1 MTEPRLTLHGVS
13 YVLPTGKTLFSDLSA
28 SFGAQHTGLVGRN
41 GVGKSLLARILAGET
56 APSSGSVSR
65 AGRVHH
71 LAQDLLQTTSRQT
84 VAALAGL
91 GPVFA
96 ALERIEQG
104 SGADCDYELLAE
116 RGDTCWNMRQ
126 QLQAALHAAQLPGL
140 DGDSCAQQL
149 SCGQA
154 MRVALVGA
162 QLSGT
167 DFLILDEPS
176 NHLDAAHRTALATQ
190 LRHWRGGLLLIS
202 HDRSLLNA
210 MDCIA
215 ELTSSA
221 LTFYGGSYDFYLS
234 SKQQQEQAALQT
246 LAQAKLKRDRQERS
260 LHEQHQRQQCQQAAA
275 NRAGKNA
282 NQAKLLLGT
291 QKARSQATAGRLAQQ
306 QTLAR
311 EAAQQRVREAAQAI
325 DWQAASI
332 YLHLPPLQELLPP
345 ERVVAELAAVQ
356 LPWSPHLPA
365 ISLCLQGGQRIAITG
380 PNGCGKS
387 TLLRVLAGAIEPL
400 QGRRQMSASLA
411 WLDQRL
417 SGLDDELSVI
427 AQLQQAAPRTP
438 QGLQRMRLAQLGLDA
453 SHMDQPCRLL
463 SGGERLKA
471 ALACALY
478 RDAAPQMLMLDEPD
492 NHLDLPSQQALQAML
507 CQYPG
512 TLVLVSHDE
521 ALLQALQLTHRLV
534 ISAAGWELLAV

>member
-1 MTEPRLTLHGVS
+1 MTELRLTLHGVS

-28 SFGAQHTGLVGRN
+28 SFGAQRTGLVGRN

-56 APSSGSVSR
+56 APSSGSVARS
-65 AGRVHH
+65 GRVHY
-71 LAQDLLQTTSRQT
+71 LAQDLLQTNADQT
-84 VAALAGL
+84 VATLAGL
-91 GPVFA
+91 QPAFD
-96 ALERIEQG
+96 ALARIEQG
-104 SGADCDYELLAE
+104 SCADHDYELLAE
-116 RGDTCWNMRQ
+116 RWDIRP
-126 QLQAALHAAQLPGL
+126 QLQAALHAAQLTGL
-140 DGDSCAQQL
+140 NADAPTRQL

-162 QLSGT
+162 QLSGA

-176 NHLDAAHRTALATQ
+176 NHLDAAHRSALATQ

-210 MDCIA
+210 MDCMA
-215 ELTSSA
+215 ELASNA
-221 LTFYGGSYDFYLS
+221 LTFYGGSYDFYLN

-246 LAQAKLKRDRQERS
+246 LAQAKLERDRQQRS
-260 LHEQHQRQQCQQAAA
+260 LHEQHQRQQRQQAAA
-275 NRAGKNA
+275 NRVGKNA

-306 QTLAR
+306 QTQAR

-325 DWQAASI
+325 DWQAANI
-332 YLHLPPLQELLPP
+332 YLHVPPLQELLPP
-345 ERVVAELAAVQ
+345 ERVVTALDAVQ
-356 LPWSPHLPA
+356 LPWSSQLPA
-365 ISLCLQGGQRIAITG
+365 VSLRLQAGQRIAITG

-387 TLLRVLAGAIEPL
+387 TLLRVLAGEIEPL
-400 QGRRQMSASLA
+400 QGRRQMSASFA

-417 SGLDDELSVI
+417 SSLDDELSVI
-427 AQLQQAAPRTP
+427 TQLQQAAPRTP
-438 QGLQRMRLAQLGLDA
+438 QGLQRMRLAQLGLNA

-478 RDAAPQMLMLDEPD
+478 RDAAPQMLLLDEPD

-521 ALLQALQLTHRLV
+521 ALLQALQLTHRLA
-534 ISAAGWELLAV
+534 ISEAGWELLAV

>member
-28 SFGAQHTGLVGRN
+28 SFAAQRTGLVGRN
-41 GVGKSLLARILAGET
+41 GMGKSLLARILAGET
-56 APSSGSVSR
+56 APSSGSVARS
-65 AGRVHH
+65 GRVHY
-71 LAQDLLQTTSRQT
+71 LAQDLLQTNADQT
-84 VAALAGL
+84 VVTLAGL
-91 GPVFA
+91 QPAFD
-96 ALERIEQG
+96 ALARIEQG
-104 SGADCDYELLAE
+104 SCADHDYELLAE
-116 RGDTCWNMRQ
+116 RWDIRP

-140 DGDSCAQQL
+140 DADANVQQL

-162 QLSGT
+162 QLSGA

-176 NHLDAAHRTALATQ
+176 NHLDAAHRSALATQ

-215 ELTSSA
+215 ELASNA
-221 LTFYGGSYDFYLS
+221 LTFYGGSYDFYLN
-234 SKQQQEQAALQT
+234 SKRQQEQAALQT
-246 LAQAKLKRDRQERS
+246 LAQAKLERDRQQRS
-260 LHEQHQRQQCQQAAA
+260 LHEQHQRQQRQQAAA

-306 QTLAR
+306 QTQAR

-332 YLHLPPLQELLPP
+332 YLHVPPLQELLPP

-356 LPWSPHLPA
+356 LPWSCQLPA
-365 ISLCLQGGQRIAITG
+365 VSLRLQAGQRIAITG

-387 TLLRVLAGAIEPL
+387 TLLRVLAGEIEPL
-400 QGRRQMSASLA
+400 QGRRQMTTSFA

-417 SGLDDELSVI
+417 SSLDDELSVI

-471 ALACALY
+471 ALACVLY
-478 RDAAPQMLMLDEPD
+478 RDAAPQMLLLDEPD
-492 NHLDLPSQQALQAML
+492 NHLDLSSQQALQAML

-521 ALLQALQLTHRLV
+521 ALLQALQLTHRLA
-534 ISAAGWELLAV
+534 ISEAEWKLLAV

>member
-28 SFGAQHTGLVGRN
+28 SFGAQRTGLVGRN

-56 APSSGSVSR
+56 APSSGSVARS
-65 AGRVHH
+65 GRVHY
-71 LAQDLLQTTSRQT
+71 LAQDLLQTNADQT
-84 VAALAGL
+84 VATLASLQPTFDALA
-91 GPVFA
+91 
-96 ALERIEQG
+96 RIEQG
-104 SGADCDYELLAE
+104 SCADHDYELLAE
-116 RGDTCWNMRQ
+116 RWDIRP
-126 QLQAALHAAQLPGL
+126 QLQAALHAAHLTGL
-140 DGDSCAQQL
+140 HADAPTRQL

-162 QLSGT
+162 QLSGA

-176 NHLDAAHRTALATQ
+176 NHLDAAHRSALAMQ

-210 MDCIA
+210 MDCMA
-215 ELTSSA
+215 ELASNA
-221 LTFYGGSYDFYLS
+221 LTFYGGSYDFYLN
-234 SKQQQEQAALQT
+234 SKRQQEQAALQT
-246 LAQAKLKRDRQERS
+246 LTQAKLERDRQERS
-260 LHEQHQRQQCQQAAA
+260 LHEQQQRQQRQQAAA

-306 QTLAR
+306 QTQAR
-311 EAAQQRVREAAQAI
+311 EAAQQRVREAAQSI

-332 YLHLPPLQELLPP
+332 YLHVPPLQELLPP
-345 ERVVAELAAVQ
+345 ERVVTALDAVQ
-356 LPWSPHLPA
+356 LPWSSQLPA
-365 ISLCLQGGQRIAITG
+365 VSLRLQAGQRIAITG

-387 TLLRVLAGAIEPL
+387 TLLRVLAGEIEPL
-400 QGRRQMSASLA
+400 QGRRQMTASFA

-417 SGLDDELSVI
+417 SSLDDELSVI
-427 AQLQQAAPRTP
+427 TQLQQAAPRTP
-438 QGLQRMRLAQLGLDA
+438 QGLQRMRLAQLGLNA

-478 RDAAPQMLMLDEPD
+478 RDAAPQMLLLDEPD

-521 ALLQALQLTHRLV
+521 ALLQALQLTHRLA
-534 ISAAGWELLAV
+534 ISEAGWELLAV